1 MSKKIFVTGGAGY
14 VGSVLV
20 PQLLAKG
27 HQVKV
32 FDLYMY
38 GERVLDSVKDHPGLV
53 QVKGDLRDREA
64 SGKGN
69 PRVRY
74 RHPPGVYLQ

>member
-32 FDLYMY
+32 LDLYMY
-38 GERVLDSVKDHPGLV
+38 GERVLDSVKNHPGLV
-53 QVKGDLRDREA
+53 
-64 SGKGN
+64 
-69 PRVRY
+69 
-74 RHPPGVYLQ
+74 